1 MAKKKSN
8 FKETINNLK
17 MSWKF
22 IKKEK
27 KSVVIVSILSLFLS
41 VISVI
46 VPIFSAQLII
56 KLTSNLLDQLVRVS
70 LYIFIIEITRNIVV
84 FIMSRVTNRYMLRV
98 VTDVQ
103 MEMFKET
110 LKISASDIDKNSTG
124 LFIDRVNDD
133 AGGIINIFTDLIE
146 SLLDFISNIGI
157 LIACLIINPFIFLYF
172 ILSSTIISYI
182 SSRRRKKYFE
192 LDKKRRK
199 LKEKR
204 TSLISEVVRGIRDV
218 KLLNGEEGMLR
229 KTKEQLEEV
238 NKERTK
244 MDNTRNIYFL
254 IHGSVRDFFDVIFV
268 VLCVL
273 LISNNS
279 LSVASAIVL
288 NTYRNRVEGLL
299 RIYNDMADIFKEF
312 NLSASRVFEVL
323 GNSFEKDKSGKILI
337 DNISSISFSNVSF
350 SYTTNEVLKNI
361 SFDINKGE
369 RIGFVGESGSGKSTI
384 FNLLSK
390 LYLNQKGSILIN
402 GIDIKELDNNSLR
415 SNLSLIPQNPYIF
428 NFSIKDNLKIGNVNV
443 SDKEIVD
450 ACKEASIYDR
460 IMSLDKGFD
469 TVVGEGGVTLSGGE
483 KQRLAIARSLVKN
496 TDVILFDEAT
506 SSLDNITQND
516 VQQAIFGIDRSKTI
530 LIIAH
535 RLSTVVHCDRI
546 YVMDK
551 GEIVGVGTHQELL
564 KTCPKYQELFRYEE
578 VENY

>member
-27 KSVVIVSILSLFLS
+27 KSVVIVSILSLILS

-70 LYIFIIEITRNIVV
+70 LYIFIIEITRNIVI

-133 AGGIINIFTDLIE
+133 AGGIINIFTNLIE

-172 ILSSTIISYI
+172 IISSTVISYI

-244 MDNTRNIYFL
+244 MDNTRNFYFL
-254 IHGSVRDFFDVIFV
+254 IHGSVRDFLDVIFV

-279 LSVASAIVL
+279 LSVSSAIVL

-323 GNSFEKDKSGKILI
+323 GNNFEKDKSGEILI

-546 YVMDK
+546 YVMDN

>member
-27 KSVVIVSILSLFLS
+27 KSVVIVSILSLILS

-70 LYIFIIEITRNIVV
+70 LYIFIIEITRNIVI

-133 AGGIINIFTDLIE
+133 AGGIINIFTNLIE

-172 ILSSTIISYI
+172 IISSTITSYI
-182 SSRRRKKYFE
+182 SSRRRKKYYE

-254 IHGSVRDFFDVIFV
+254 IHGSVRDFLDVIFV

-279 LSVASAIVL
+279 LSVSSAIVL

-323 GNSFEKDKSGKILI
+323 GNNFEKDKSGEILI

-546 YVMDK
+546 YVMDN